1 MQQTAVLRRE
11 EVYQQLRS
19 DILSCKL
26 LPGTPLFEGILADRF
41 EVSKSP
47 IRDALSRLHAE
58 RLVAVMPRK
67 GYQVSPISV
76 SDAADLFEMR
86 GHLEQGCARITA
98 ERAGDAAL
106 ATLDG
111 LRTFKAK
118 NVVRGFVEYNRGF
131 HLQVVDLCP
140 NRRMADAA
148 RIVVE
153 QFDRLVVMSVT
164 TYEGGQVDNLVD
176 EHNAVIDALQGRDG
190 RLAVRLLA
198 QHLERGRKRV
208 MGALANASIVP

>member
-86 GHLEQGCARITA
+86 AHHR
-98 ERAGDAAL
+98 
-106 ATLDG
+106 
-111 LRTFKAK
+111 
-118 NVVRGFVEYNRGF
+118 
-131 HLQVVDLCP
+131 
-140 NRRMADAA
+140 
-148 RIVVE
+148 
-153 QFDRLVVMSVT
+153 
-164 TYEGGQVDNLVD
+164 
-176 EHNAVIDALQGRDG
+176 
-190 RLAVRLLA
+190 
-198 QHLERGRKRV
+198 
-208 MGALANASIVP
+208 